1 MTVKHSTHWRDCKNA
16 RAIQNWLD
24 VDDVDDVDRMVL
36 TSNHPI
42 LSANV
47 QHKLTTGLSDRLSSR
62 GFDVFPS

>member
-1 MTVKHSTHWRDCKNA
+1 VTVKNA
-16 RAIQNWLD
+16 ASHTELNWLD

-47 QHKLTTGLSDRLSSR
+47 QHKLTIGLSDRLSSR